1 MKWFHHECAARY
13 DPKLQILGSQY
24 GSEGIGIYWGLLE
37 EIGQHSDTF
46 YLKVTGVNEEI
57 DQKYL
62 KTLHSFR
69 ESSTTSFAATNIPVL
84 PIKILSRNLFASPK
98 RVIQVI
104 QTAAEIGL
112 FDLQKWT
119 EFNVLYSQS
128 FEQRADDYTR
138 RLLRKTDKNRTDTGH
153 SADNVRTPSEVR
165 QDSSGET
172 PNHIQSESK
181 NVRPEAET
189 KTESE
194 EEKDSKADIHAGNIF
209 ISKINMEEYE
219 RLKNEPYLVDLDEK
233 GFHDYCEKFRSIIVK
248 WNDEN
253 RNKFNWNPSDDELN
267 KIFRAGTYDHKVS
280 ICYDAYKILHEKIHY
295 PELVLRALQLMLKAS
310 GKTRIANP
318 FGWLWSCMHGNSDGT
333 TPWVQ
338 LLTAKEE
345 SNIVSHLRSRHLSD
359 ISSIQSRH
367 PP

>member
-46 YLKVTGVNEEI
+46 NLKVTGVNEEI

-138 RLLRKTDKNRTDTGH
+138 RLLRKTDKNRTDSGH

-295 PELVLRALQLMLKAS
+295 PEL
-310 GKTRIANP
+310 TRLAAYVESKREDP
-318 FGWLWSCMHGNSDGT
+318 HSQSFWLAMELHAW
-333 TPWVQ
+333 
-338 LLTAKEE
+338 
-345 SNIVSHLRSRHLSD
+345 
-359 ISSIQSRH
+359 
-367 PP
+367 

>member
-13 DPKLQILGSQY
+13 DSKLQILGSKH
-24 GSEGIGIYWGLLE
+24 GAEGIGIYWGLLE

-46 YLKVTGVNEEI
+46 HLKVIGVNEEI
-57 DQKYL
+57 DQTFSKFLQNSKESQQKYFA
-62 KTLHSFR
+62 TVV
-69 ESSTTSFAATNIPVL
+69 TATSIPIL

-138 RLLRKTDKNRTDTGH
+138 RLQRTTNKIRTDSEPST
-153 SADNVRTPSEVR
+153 DNVRTQSE
-165 QDSSGET
+165 ET
-172 PNHIQSESK
+172 PNTHRILSGNVPTETEAKAETESK
-181 NVRPEAET
+181 KEKET
-189 KTESE
+189 DMHARDIT
-194 EEKDSKADIHAGNIF
+194 DSKKNEIT
-209 ISKINMEEYE
+209 YE
-219 RLKNEPYLVDLDEK
+219 QLKSEPYLVELDEA
-233 GFHDYCEKFRSIIVK
+233 GLQEYCQTFRTKIVK
-248 WNDEN
+248 WNEEH
-253 RNKFNWNPSDDELN
+253 RNKFNWNPADDELR
-267 KIFRAGTYDHKVS
+267 KIFLGGTQERKIS
-280 ICYDAYKILHEKIHY
+280 MCYDAYKILHEKIHY

-310 GKTRIANP
+310 EKTRIANP
-318 FGWLWSCMHGNSDGT
+318 YGWLWTCLHGNGDGT

-338 LLTAKEE
+338 LLTADEE
-345 SNIVSHLRSRHLSD
+345 SNIGNILRKRTTTS
-359 ISSIQSRH
+359 H